1 MPFALTDSPDSMYPL
16 TQQGVVLVTVLWVL
30 ILLSLIATN
39 LSLGGRGFARQ
50 TLNTEQAYKAG
61 QAADAG
67 LVWALWSLQQQ
78 EPYGWL
84 ADGSEHNMEIG
95 GTEVRVS
102 LQDESGK
109 LDLNT
114 LPTELL
120 DALIE
125 PAMEDDS
132 QRAAL
137 VAAIED
143 WRDEDDLIRLN
154 GAEEDEYLAAGR
166 SEGPANQPFKEVA
179 ELANVLGMT
188 VEVYRQIQPSLTV
201 RTQSRTINPTVAPF
215 EVLMTLP
222 NASEGTVR
230 SYIDQRRTAWESQ
243 LPLPELPFDGDPY
256 VASRGGGREYT
267 ARTEA
272 RIEPYTRVQQI
283 VHITRGGQVPRVE
296 QERVLLLGSN
306 DDTERE
312 VAGNER

>member
-1 MPFALTDSPDSMYPL
+1 MPFALTDSGNSVYRL

-30 ILLSLIATN
+30 VLLSLIATN

-50 TLNTEQAYKAG
+50 TLNTEQAYKAS

-78 EPYGWL
+78 DPYGWL

-109 LDLNT
+109 LDLNV

-201 RTQSRTINPTVAPF
+201 RTQARTINPTVAPF

-222 NASEGTVR
+222 NASEGIVR

-243 LPLPELPFDGDPY
+243 LPLPELPFDGEPY
-256 VASRGGGREYT
+256 VADGRSGREFSAT
-267 ARTEA
+267 IEA
-272 RIEPYTRVQQI
+272 VIEPYTRVRQI
-283 VHITRGGQVPRVE
+283 VNIARGGQVPRVE
-296 QERVLLLGSN
+296 RERVLLLGSN
-306 DDTERE
+306 DQTERE

>member
-1 MPFALTDSPDSMYPL
+1 MPYVLTDSGDSVYRL

-30 ILLSLIATN
+30 VLLSLIATN

-50 TLNTEQAYKAG
+50 TLNTEQAYKAS

-95 GTEVRVS
+95 GTDVRVS

-109 LDLNT
+109 LDINV

-125 PAMEDDS
+125 PVMEDDS

-143 WRDEDDLIRLN
+143 WRDGDDLIRLN
-154 GAEEDEYLAAGR
+154 GAEEDEYLSAGR
-166 SEGPANQPFKEVA
+166 SEGPANQPFREVA
-179 ELANVLGMT
+179 EVANVLGMT
-188 VEVYRQIQPSLTV
+188 AEVYRQIQPSLTV
-201 RTQSRTINPTVAPF
+201 RTQSRTINPTVAPY

-222 NASEGTVR
+222 NSSEASVLGYIEDRR
-230 SYIDQRRTAWESQ
+230 SAWESQ
-243 LPLPELPFDGDPY
+243 LAMPELPFDGAPY
-256 VASRGGGREYT
+256 VANGGGGRDFT
-267 ARTEA
+267 AITEA
-272 RIEPYTRVQQI
+272 MIEPYTRVKQI
-283 VHITRGGQVPRVE
+283 VRITRGGQVPRVE
-296 QERVLLLGSN
+296 KERVLLLGSN
-306 DDTERE
+306 EQTERE

>member
-1 MPFALTDSPDSMYPL
+1 MPFELTDSGGSVYRL

-39 LSLGGRGFARQ
+39 LSLGSRGFARQ

-78 EPYGWL
+78 EPNGWL
-84 ADGSEHNMEIG
+84 ADGSEHQLELAGID
-95 GTEVRVS
+95 VRVS
-102 LQDESGK
+102 LHDESGK
-109 LDLNT
+109 LDINL

-125 PAMEDDS
+125 PAMEDDR

-143 WRDEDDLIRLN
+143 WRDGDDLIRLN

-166 SEGPANQPFKEVA
+166 SEGPANAPFKEVA
-179 ELANVLGMT
+179 ELAGVLGMT
-188 VEVYRQIQPSLTV
+188 AEVYRQIQPSLTV
-201 RTQSRTINPTVAPF
+201 RTQSRTINPQVAPF

-222 NASEGTVR
+222 NASEASVR
-230 SYIDQRRTAWESQ
+230 GYIDQRRAAWESQ
-243 LPLPELPFDGDPY
+243 LPLPELPCDGEPY
-256 VASRGGGREYT
+256 VAEGGDGREYT
-267 ARTEA
+267 ATTEA
-272 RIEPYTRVQQI
+272 RIEPYTRIQKI
-283 VHITRGGQVPRVE
+283 VRITRGGQAPRVE
-296 QERVLLLGSN
+296 QERVLLLGSK
-306 DDTERE
+306 DETERE

>member
-1 MPFALTDSPDSMYPL
+1 MPFVLTDSSDSVYRL

-50 TLNTEQAYKAG
+50 TLNTEQAYKAS

-67 LVWALWSLQQQ
+67 VVWTLWSLQQQ
-78 EPYGWL
+78 EPYSWL
-84 ADGSEHNMEIG
+84 ADGSEHRMEIG
-95 GTEVRVS
+95 GIAVRVA

-109 LDLNT
+109 LDLNA

-143 WRDEDDLIRLN
+143 WRDGDDLIRLN

-166 SEGPANQPFKEVA
+166 SEGPANEPFKEVA
-179 ELANVLGMT
+179 ELVNVLGMT
-188 VEVYRQIQPSLTV
+188 AEVYRQIQPSLTV
-201 RTQSRTINPTVAPF
+201 RSQSRTINPAVAPF

-230 SYIDQRRTAWESQ
+230 GYIEDRRSAWESQ
-243 LPLPELPFDGDPY
+243 LPMPELPFDGEPY
-256 VASRGGGREYT
+256 VANGGGGREYT
-267 ARTEA
+267 ATTEA
-272 RIEPYTRVQQI
+272 TIEPYTRVKQI
-283 VHITRGGQVPRVE
+283 VRITRGSQLPRVE

-306 DDTERE
+306 DQTERE